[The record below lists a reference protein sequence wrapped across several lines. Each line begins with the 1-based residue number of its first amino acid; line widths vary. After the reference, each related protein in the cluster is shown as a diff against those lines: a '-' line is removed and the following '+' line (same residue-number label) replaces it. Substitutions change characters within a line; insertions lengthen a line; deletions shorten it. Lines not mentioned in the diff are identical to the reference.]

1 MEKYKI
7 LDLFSGLGGFSLGLE
22 RTGHFETVAFCDNNQ
37 YSKLILDKHWKGV
50 KIYDDVREISKE
62 KFREDGIEFPD
73 IITGGFPCQPFSVAG
88 KQKGTSDD
96 RHLWPEMFR
105 IIKAFKQRYVIGEN
119 VRGIVNI
126 QEGVVFET
134 VCTDLESEG
143 YEVQPFIIPA
153 AGVGAPHRR
162 ERVWIIAN
170 REESMVDSDNIRF
183 QQHSTTKE
191 ESSGRG
197 TSATSEP
204 TSNATNT
211 ESERTGQ
218 NDERLWQRSSRISGG
233 KGTSR
238 AKDVGN
244 TQHNG
249 LSTSE
254 IGRRNEE
261 INGGTEKRENRS
273 FEFEG
278 TSRSEDN
285 ATMENSNN
293 NGLEGRLSE
302 TRNQAITG
310 KESSVNGSEDTDNS
324 SRRSDGGGDQ
334 SQPRINGAV
343 QGLRDGNE
351 EELTRATG
359 VRGLHEGTDNSSR
372 TLREDRN
379 QEDDNRTLVQTRQGG
394 VQSSEHRGLGEN
406 QTSLN
411 DNQIRQ
417 GDDNTTLNRME
428 RGDKDNV
435 ADTNDEGVRTRIGGS
450 DNDHETESRS
460 WRADG
465 TRGSSNDE
473 RHNST
478 STENE
483 GMDVANTTSS
493 RSPSESIRDIGGV
506 GEESSREEEGRNQSS
521 IRTSTRSSERS
532 ENVANT
538 QSIGSREFGHSNQTQ
553 GRDGSSSTQ
562 LDGSRSEMA
571 NTNGERLEGFRESS
585 SQFNE
590 TSSSS
595 SSSEERQASVDHGW
609 WSVEPN
615 VGRVAHGVSG
625 RVHRLKGLGNS
636 IVPQIVEEIG
646 KAIIQAEKE

>member
-105 IIKAFKQRYVIGEN
+105 IIKAFKPRFVCGEN
-119 VRGIVNI
+119 VRGIINI
-126 QEGVVFET
+126 QDGVVFET

-170 REESMVDSDNIRF
+170 REESMVNSDNIRF
-183 QQHSTTKE
+183 QQHSTTKK
-191 ESSGRG
+191 ESSWRG
-197 TSATSEP
+197 TSATFES
-204 TSNATNT
+204 TSSTNVVNT
-211 ESERTGQ
+211 VG
-218 NDERLWQRSSRISGG
+218 NDERQ
-233 KGTSR
+233 
-238 AKDVGN
+238 
-244 TQHNG
+244 
-249 LSTSE
+249 E
-254 IGRRNEE
+254 I
-261 INGGTEKRENRS
+261 
-273 FEFEG
+273 
-278 TSRSEDN
+278 SRSDE
-285 ATMENSNN
+285 
-293 NGLEGRLSE
+293 E
-302 TRNQAITG
+302 TRRIQEEHRTEHSTTG
-310 KESSVNGSEDTDNS
+310 
-324 SRRSDGGGDQ
+324 Q
-334 SQPRINGAV
+334 
-343 QGLRDGNE
+343 
-351 EELTRATG
+351 
-359 VRGLHEGTDNSSR
+359 SSR
-372 TLREDRN
+372 TSAIRN
-379 QEDDNRTLVQTRQGG
+379 GDNGYEKR
-394 VQSSEHRGLGEN
+394 
-406 QTSLN
+406 
-411 DNQIRQ
+411 I
-417 GDDNTTLNRME
+417 
-428 RGDKDNV
+428 NV
-435 ADTNDEGVRTRIGGS
+435 ANTNDEGVRTRIGGS

-465 TRGSSNDE
+465 TRSTSDDE

-478 STENE
+478 STEVE
-483 GMDVANTTSS
+483 GMDVADT
-493 RSPSESIRDIGGV
+493 ESIG
-506 GEESSREEEGRNQSS
+506 
-521 IRTSTRSSERS
+521 T
-532 ENVANT
+532 
-538 QSIGSREFGHSNQTQ
+538 REFRHSNQTQ
-553 GRDGSSSTQ
+553 RRDGSSSTQ

-615 VGRVAHGVSG
+615 VGRVAHGVPG